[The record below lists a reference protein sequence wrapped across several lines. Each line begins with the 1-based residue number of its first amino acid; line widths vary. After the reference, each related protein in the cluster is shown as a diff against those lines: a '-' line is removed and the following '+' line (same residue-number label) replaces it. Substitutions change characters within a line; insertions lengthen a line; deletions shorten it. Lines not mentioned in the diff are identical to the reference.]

1 MNLPPRRRWF
11 RFSLRALFLVVTA
24 FGCWLGYQL
33 NWIRQREEFLASGR
47 GSESIYVISHQPIR
61 APRVLSLLGER
72 GRVLIEVSDSR
83 DVAEARR
90 LFPEA
95 NISHAGTTKTPLGER
110 PAALRHAEPATQA
123 DRPE

>member
-1 MNLPPRRRWF
+1 MNRIVVRIEETSMNLPPRRRWF

-61 APRVLSLLGER
+61 APRVLSLLGEARKGVDR
-72 GRVLIEVSDSR
+72 GQRLQGC
-83 DVAEARR
+83 RR
-90 LFPEA
+90 
-95 NISHAGTTKTPLGER
+95 S
-110 PAALRHAEPATQA
+110 AAAFS
-123 DRPE
+123 